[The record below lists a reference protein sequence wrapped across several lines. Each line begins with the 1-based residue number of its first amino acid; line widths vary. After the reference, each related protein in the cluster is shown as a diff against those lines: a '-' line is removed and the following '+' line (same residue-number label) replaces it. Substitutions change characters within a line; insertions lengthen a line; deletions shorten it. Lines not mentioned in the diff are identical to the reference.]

1 MWRNHF
7 TCDILAENG
16 TAHIQSLCKWGPSTF
31 THRKRVI
38 PSGRPPETQT
48 TLVQSD
54 PTWAAEYEHFKNL
67 VVSATQSD
75 LSTDTWLLNQINR
88 LSINI

>member
-1 MWRNHF
+1 MFSPKQFNPF
-7 TCDILAENG
+7 
-16 TAHIQSLCKWGPSTF
+16 F
-31 THRKRVI
+31 
-38 PSGRPPETQT
+38 RPPETQT

-54 PTWAAEYEHFKNL
+54 PTWAAEYEHFENL